1 MVSILYILVY
11 SCVELCKILH
21 EIDCVMYILSDKFNQ
36 DPLEEHFGRQRMK
49 GGGIDN
55 PTVEN
60 YGHSETKIVLAKSEI
75 LTVMQDNTRKRYRD
89 EGKIDVHDER
99 ELPKRKMKQAQ

>member
-1 MVSILYILVY
+1 
-11 SCVELCKILH
+11 
-21 EIDCVMYILSDKFNQ
+21 MYILSDKFNQ

-60 YGHSETKIVLAKSEI
+60 YGHNERKIVLAESEM
-75 LTVMQDNTRKRYRD
+75 LTVMQGNTKKRYRD
-89 EGKIDVHDER
+89 EAKIDVHDER
-99 ELPKRKMKQAQ
+99 ELPKRKKKQAR